1 MPSPDSRRVLGDV
14 ANAPRAPS
22 SPVLALAAK
31 LSTPSPVVSSE
42 TFDGWRVNA
51 NPSFSPSAEVT
62 ERASMPPKSPAE
74 ELAHRAALAAAKIR
88 RGGSTSPPDYASHAT
103 PSPTERPRRSGSGSG
118 SASGSERSKIS
129 SAERAK
135 RMASHAERA
144 YDDPGIVDGEHS
156 PPSSDADDALRALEA
171 ELSVGG
177 VGSNFTLDADRVDAA
192 TPNAK
197 RSSKNATPTTS
208 KESKESKE
216 SKTGSADSFTF
227 DAAATRPEPSSS
239 ASASGGSPFVR
250 LVAVDAVDG
259 EEDDAPES
267 GESGETGGGEK
278 NPTGGSSGA
287 GSAPGGSAGNA
298 RGGDERTG
306 RGSSRGGDESNGGG
320 GDVSGFGR
328 GGFGGGG
335 GGDAS
340 PPFPG
345 TSRERLVSSTLPAD
359 AGVTLASALGRWRE
373 AVAVAAVVSDAANT
387 RDELTEILREQA
399 ETCDE
404 EVNHLT
410 DEVDALTA
418 ALSESASENLRLRW
432 RWAAK
437 ASLASVKAEEYRG
450 EARRLRAKALKLE
463 SQLLKVEAHITSA
476 AADFDRLRGRLTES
490 TRETERARA
499 SEAKA
504 REQLAAAQSAAAA
517 AQSAA
522 AEAAARADAY
532 DKTAAELSR
541 RSPLKENHGATP
553 GGDEEAMRAAIRAE
567 LRDDARARIRA
578 GTSRGDARGAS
589 RGARGGASRG
599 GGGRGCGGG
608 GGGGQAKDRSRRRV
622 RHGGGVHRRSPPQRA
637 IRADATGG
645 GGTTRGDGT
654 RAREPRGGG
663 AGWRGDA
670 PSRRAGGGGRGG
682 SPRARLAHRRPRV
695 GAMRGASARRRRQ
708 GLLPR
713 RQARRT
719 RGARVSA
726 GVSRGGFGD
735 EAQVDRH
742 LRVANPG
749 TIPTSAEDVTRAAI
763 REPTLLARY
772 HTIDATCV

>member
-197 RSSKNATPTTS
+197 RPSKNATPTTS

-578 GTSRGDARGAS
+578 ELRAEMRAELRAELGEELRAEAEAEAAAEAAEVAKRKIEAGAASGTVAACIDGLLRSARSVQMRQVAAARREATERARVNLEAAAQAGAETLRLGAPAEEGGVDPLELVSLIAVHALERCEAHPHGD
-589 RGARGGASRG
+589 GARAFYR
-599 GGGRGCGGG
+599 
-608 GGGGQAKDRSRRRV
+608 AARRV
-622 RHGGGVHRRSPPQRA
+622 ELAARA
-637 IRADATGG
+637 CQP
-645 GGTTRGDGT
+645 
-654 RAREPRGGG
+654 EY
-663 AGWRGDA
+663 
-670 PSRRAGGGGRGG
+670 RAGGSGMKLKSTATFASPTPGR
-682 SPRARLAHRRPRV
+682 SQRAPR
-695 GAMRGASARRRRQ
+695 
-708 GLLPR
+708 
-713 RQARRT
+713 T
-719 RGARVSA
+719 
-726 GVSRGGFGD
+726 
-735 EAQVDRH
+735 
-742 LRVANPG
+742 
-749 TIPTSAEDVTRAAI
+749 
-763 REPTLLARY
+763 
-772 HTIDATCV
+772 